1 MNALPTCGRKYG
13 KGYNMVLEGSAPN
26 VLVIMAIVKTIIAIL
41 GGLITYFSFKAYR
54 RTGESSLAYLT
65 AGFGFVTFGAILG
78 GTVFELLE
86 VELATG
92 VLIEG
97 VFVLIGFFLIA
108 ISLRVP

>member
-1 MNALPTCGRKYG
+1 
-13 KGYNMVLEGSAPN
+13 MVFEGTAVN
-26 VLVIMAIVKTIIAIL
+26 VLVLMAAVKTIIAIL

-54 RTGESSLAYLT
+54 RTGQRSLGYLT

-78 GTVFELLE
+78 GTVFEMLE
-86 VELATG
+86 VDLATG

-97 VFVLIGFFLIA
+97 IFVLLGFFLIA